1 MNDRLPVRDELYL
14 LAHNDSGKPL
24 ISLPLLGLG
33 LAAALLI
40 ELTLARLVDVDY
52 DRVVTRPQPS
62 TYSQR
67 SLSSIT
73 NHALTELNDARN
85 NPPTPSKVLLV
96 WSEEMY
102 ERVRGEL
109 LAANIVSPVTVRR
122 FGLLSGTQYRADE
135 APVIRARTALR
146 RCVTAESS
154 PTAEDAVLCG
164 LLSDLQLDRSL
175 NLNVNVGWLRQ
186 MLKSIGSRQPVPVRR
201 IYDALTEAVRY
212 KATHGTN

>member
-14 LAHNDSGKPL
+14 LAHNESGKPL
-24 ISLPLLGLG
+24 ISQPLLGLG
-33 LAAALLI
+33 LAGALLI

-52 DRVVTRPQPS
+52 DRVVPRPRPT

-67 SLSSIT
+67 SLSNIT
-73 NHALTELNDARN
+73 NQALSELTDARN
-85 NPPTPSKVLLV
+85 NPPTPAQVLMV

-122 FGLLSGTQYRADE
+122 FGVLSGTQYRADE
-135 APVIRARTALR
+135 VPVVRARTALR
-146 RCVTAESS
+146 RCVMSESS
-154 PTAEDAVLCG
+154 PTAEDSVLCG
-164 LLSDLQLDRSL
+164 LLADLQLDRSL
-175 NLNVNVGWLRQ
+175 HMNVNVNWLRQ
-186 MLKSIGSRQPVPVRR
+186 MLKSIGTRQPVPVRR
-201 IYDALTEAVRY
+201 IYDALTEALRY